1 MPGWLA
7 FVVLIGGALAW
18 LLCRAGRSPRRR
30 RSDLD
35 WLPAELRDAQL
46 VWSERAFRSQEPVLM
61 AARIDRVYRLPDGA
75 LVLIEFK
82 RRAQRRVRL
91 SDVVELSV
99 QRYVLQHAGHVV
111 SQHAY
116 VVVILPDGTRGR
128 AVPVELEGAQQVER
142 RAARLV
148 NLRARRVSP
157 SGPTHPAVCASCGHR
172 AACPRTARQ
181 PLMAERR

>member
-7 FVVLIGGALAW
+7 FMVLIGGAVAW

-35 WLPAELRDAQL
+35 WLPAELRDAEL
-46 VWSERAFRSQEPVLM
+46 VWSEKAFRCDEPVPI
-61 AARIDRVYRLPDGA
+61 AVRIDRAYRLPKGA

-82 RRAQRRVRL
+82 RRTQLRVRL
-91 SDVVELSV
+91 SDVVQLSV

-111 SQHAY
+111 SRRAY
-116 VVVILPDGTRGR
+116 VVVILPHGTHSR

-157 SGPTHPAVCASCGHR
+157 SGPMHSALCGSCGHR
-172 AACPRTARQ
+172 AACPRTVQ
-181 PLMAERR
+181 